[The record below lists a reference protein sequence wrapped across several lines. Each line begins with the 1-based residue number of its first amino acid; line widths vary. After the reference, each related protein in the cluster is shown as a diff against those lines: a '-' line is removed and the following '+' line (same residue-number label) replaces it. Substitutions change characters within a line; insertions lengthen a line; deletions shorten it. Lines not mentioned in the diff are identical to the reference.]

1 MIRKNLLSIF
11 LLLISVVA
19 IAQNAEKEINEQVW
33 KPFTQAIMTQD
44 MESFITLHSKDV
56 MRVERDHKQVL
67 NYDTYKSDLAKSWP
81 AWKQSIAVE
90 KTKYTFELRFLERI
104 SKGDQAFEVGYFKNE
119 MVNTKGEKHISY
131 GQFHVALRK
140 ESSVWKILVDS
151 DSKNNRSITEEMF
164 QAAKPME

>member
-1 MIRKNLLSIF
+1 MIRKNLLSISF
-11 LLLISVVA
+11 LLISVVVV
-19 IAQNAEKEINEQVW
+19 AQNAEKEINEQVW

-44 MESFITLHSKDV
+44 METFIALHSKDV
-56 MRVERDHKQVL
+56 MRVERDHKQIL
-67 NYDTYKSDLAKSWP
+67 NYEAYKSDLAKSWP

-119 MVNTKGEKHISY
+119 MINAKGEKHISY

-140 ESSVWKILVDS
+140 ENGVWKILVDS
-151 DSKNNRSITEEMF
+151 DSNNKRSITEEMF
-164 QAAKPME
+164 QAAKPLE